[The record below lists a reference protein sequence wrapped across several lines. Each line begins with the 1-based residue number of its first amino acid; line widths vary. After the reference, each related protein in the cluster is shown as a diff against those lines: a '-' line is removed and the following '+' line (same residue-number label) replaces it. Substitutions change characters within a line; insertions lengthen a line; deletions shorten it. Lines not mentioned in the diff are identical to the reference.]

1 MKNYTKRKVTV
12 HEDGGHAATAEDDRS
27 EEFARLL
34 AGCEKELF
42 SYILALVWNLQDAED
57 LYQQTAM
64 TLWTKFQ
71 EYEQRTEF
79 SHWAFATA
87 RLLTLNF
94 QRTQRRYRKF
104 LTSDTAAMLAEKQA
118 NLPKAAIVELPDALL
133 QCMERLSQ
141 SDRRLV
147 QLCYGEEQA
156 IKLVAEEIGR
166 TVQST
171 YNSLSRI
178 RRSLFDCIRRAI
190 DRGTDA

>member
-1 MKNYTKRKVTV
+1 MN
-12 HEDGGHAATAEDDRS
+12 APSNDRS

-64 TLWTKFQ
+64 TLWAKFQ
-71 EYEQRTEF
+71 EYEQRTDF

-94 QRTQRRYRKF
+94 QRTQRRYKRF
-104 LTSDTAAMLAEKQA
+104 LTSDTATMLAGKQT
-118 NLPKAAIVELPDALL
+118 NLPDAAINDLPDGL
-133 QCMERLSQ
+133 IKCMGRLGD
-141 SDRRLV
+141 SDRNLV
-147 QLCYGEEQA
+147 QLCYGEDQA

-178 RRSLFDCIRRAI
+178 RRSLFDCIRRAM
-190 DRGTDA
+190 DREADA

>member
-1 MKNYTKRKVTV
+1 M
-12 HEDGGHAATAEDDRS
+12 TAPTDDRS

-64 TLWTKFQ
+64 TLWTKFE

-94 QRTQRRYRKF
+94 QRTQRRYKKF

-118 NLPKAAIVELPDALL
+118 ALPRAAIVELPDALIR
-133 QCMERLSQ
+133 CMERLSQ

-178 RRSLFDCIRRAI
+178 RRSLFDCIRRAM